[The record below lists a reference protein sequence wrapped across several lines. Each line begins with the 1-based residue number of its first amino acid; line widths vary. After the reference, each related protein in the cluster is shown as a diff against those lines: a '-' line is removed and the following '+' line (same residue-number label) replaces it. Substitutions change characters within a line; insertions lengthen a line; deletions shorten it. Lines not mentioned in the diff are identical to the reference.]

1 MKWKW
6 ISGEKNLRRN
16 KFLLFFYITIC
27 VFNYPSVKRVSPAT
41 WSLSKHLCSSTE
53 CPVML
58 LYSIMFWFCFNW
70 WVKQTVSL
78 KLLQDLCLTDHHILQ
93 QQQQTV
99 VISYRC
105 KLNRTEQNPWEE
117 SKKTKLFFFCISSK
131 LFPVT
136 CSWLQSV
143 ASKLVLQVFD
153 L

>member
-53 CPVML
+53 CPVMS
-58 LYSIMFWFCFNW
+58 LYSIMFWFCMNW

-117 SKKTKLFFFCISSK
+117 SKKTKLFFFYISSK

>member
-78 KLLQDLCLTDHHILQ
+78 KLLQDLCRTDHHILQ

-117 SKKTKLFFFCISSK
+117 SKKTKLFFFYISSK

-143 ASKLVLQVFD
+143 ACKLVLQVFD

>member
-58 LYSIMFWFCFNW
+58 LYSIMFWFCMNW

>member
-58 LYSIMFWFCFNW
+58 LYSIMFWFCMNW

-117 SKKTKLFFFCISSK
+117 SKKTKLFFFYISSK

>member
-53 CPVML
+53 CPGYVVVQHHVL
-58 LYSIMFWFCFNW
+58 VLYELMSETN
-70 WVKQTVSL
+70 SEPE
-78 KLLQDLCLTDHHILQ
+78 LLQDLCLTDHHILQ

>member
-27 VFNYPSVKRVSPAT
+27 VFNYPSVKLVSPAT

-58 LYSIMFWFCFNW
+58 LYSIMFWFCMNW

>member
-27 VFNYPSVKRVSPAT
+27 VFNYPSVKLVSPAT

-58 LYSIMFWFCFNW
+58 LYSIMFWFCMNW

-78 KLLQDLCLTDHHILQ
+78 KLLQDLYLTDHHILQ

>member
-27 VFNYPSVKRVSPAT
+27 VFNYPSVKLVSPAT

>member
-41 WSLSKHLCSSTE
+41 WSLSKHLCSWTE

-117 SKKTKLFFFCISSK
+117 SKKTKLFFFYISSK

>member
-27 VFNYPSVKRVSPAT
+27 VFNYPSVKLVSPAT

-78 KLLQDLCLTDHHILQ
+78 KLLQDLCRTDHHILQ

-117 SKKTKLFFFCISSK
+117 SKKTKLFFFYISSK

-143 ASKLVLQVFD
+143 ACKLVLQVFD

>member
-27 VFNYPSVKRVSPAT
+27 VFNYPSVKLVSPAT

-58 LYSIMFWFCFNW
+58 LYSIMFWFCMNW

-117 SKKTKLFFFCISSK
+117 SKKTKLFFFYISSK

>member
-117 SKKTKLFFFCISSK
+117 SKKTKLFFFYISSK

>member
-27 VFNYPSVKRVSPAT
+27 VFNYPSVKLVSPAT

-70 WVKQTVSL
+70 WVKQTVFITSCSSNS
-78 KLLQDLCLTDHHILQ
+78 KLLSSRIDANWTEQ
-93 QQQQTV
+93 
-99 VISYRC
+99 
-105 KLNRTEQNPWEE
+105 NRTEQNPWEE
-117 SKKTKLFFFCISSK
+117 SKKTKLFFFYISSK

>member
-16 KFLLFFYITIC
+16 KFLLSFYITIC
-27 VFNYPSVKRVSPAT
+27 VFNYPSVKLVSPAT

-78 KLLQDLCLTDHHILQ
+78 KLLQDLCRTDHHILQ

-117 SKKTKLFFFCISSK
+117 SKKTKLFFFYISSK
-131 LFPVT
+131 LFPVR